1 MTHPLLDAG
10 VELDCALRD
19 LAHGPDST
27 RRRQRVL
34 DAAGEVREELL
45 AMAGDQ
51 GGRATTID
59 DVKRV
64 LERARRDGV
73 GWVDIV
79 GVVNHL
85 QGG

>member
-10 VELDCALRD
+10 LELDCAVRD

-34 DAAGEVREELL
+34 DAAANVRVELRVI
-45 AMAGDQ
+45 AGDAEA
-51 GGRATTID
+51 RPITID
-59 DVKRV
+59 DVERV
-64 LERARRDGV
+64 LRQARKSGV
-73 GWVDIV
+73 GWSDIAA
-79 GVVNHL
+79 VVHHL

>member
-1 MTHPLLDAG
+1 MTHPLLDAS

-34 DAAGEVREELL
+34 DAAAACREELL
-45 AMAGDQ
+45 ALAGDQ
-51 GGRATTID
+51 TGRSTTID

-73 GWVDIV
+73 GWVDIAD
-79 GVVNHL
+79 VVHHL